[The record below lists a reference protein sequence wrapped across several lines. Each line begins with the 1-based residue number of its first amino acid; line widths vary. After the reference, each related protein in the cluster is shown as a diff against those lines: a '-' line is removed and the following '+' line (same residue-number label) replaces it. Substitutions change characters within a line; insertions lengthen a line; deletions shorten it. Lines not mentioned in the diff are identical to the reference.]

1 MIDLAHMAGLTRE
14 EVATILADLKRDESL
29 RLKPYKDTVG
39 KLTIGYGRNLD
50 DRGISGHEAV
60 VLLEND
66 FLDALTET
74 TVQFPWSRDL
84 PVPQRRALVNMCF
97 NLGLTR
103 LSGFVK
109 MLAALRTGDGK
120 LAATEALDSK
130 WAGQVG
136 DRAERIATLYREED

>member
-1 MIDLAHMAGLTRE
+1 MIDLAHMAGMTRE
-14 EVATILADLKRDESL
+14 EVAAILADLKRDESL

>member
-1 MIDLAHMAGLTRE
+1 MIDPAHMKGMTRE
-14 EVATILADLKRDESL
+14 EVATILADLKRDEGL

-66 FLDALTET
+66 FLDALIET
-74 TVQFPWSRDL
+74 VRQFPWSRGL

-97 NLGLTR
+97 NLGLRR

-109 MLAALRTGDGK
+109 MLAALEAGDGE
-120 LAATEALDSK
+120 LAAAEALDSK

-136 DRAERIATLYREED
+136 DRAERIAALYRDEG